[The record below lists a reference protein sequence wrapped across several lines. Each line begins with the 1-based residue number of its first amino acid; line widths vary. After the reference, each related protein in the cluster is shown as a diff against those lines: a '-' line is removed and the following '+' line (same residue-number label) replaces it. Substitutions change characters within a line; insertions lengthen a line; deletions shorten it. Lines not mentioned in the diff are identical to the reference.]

1 MPNASASFIR
11 SGFLSSTAM
20 GAKVGMPDKKVLA
33 ISGDGGFM
41 FNVQELASAAQ
52 HGIDVVVVVFN
63 DGAFGNV
70 QRIQKLSYGNRTIA
84 SDLTNPDFGKLAE
97 SFGVA
102 GLRATSPDALQERL
116 EEAFKMNA
124 PVLIDVPV
132 GEMPDPW
139 SILTLPKIRG

>member
-1 MPNASASFIR
+1 MA
-11 SGFLSSTAM
+11 TA
-20 GAKVGMPDKKVLA
+20 VR
-33 ISGDGGFM
+33 
-41 FNVQELASAAQ
+41 
-52 HGIDVVVVVFN
+52 HGINLVAVVFN

-139 SILTLPKIRG
+139 GVLSLPKVRG